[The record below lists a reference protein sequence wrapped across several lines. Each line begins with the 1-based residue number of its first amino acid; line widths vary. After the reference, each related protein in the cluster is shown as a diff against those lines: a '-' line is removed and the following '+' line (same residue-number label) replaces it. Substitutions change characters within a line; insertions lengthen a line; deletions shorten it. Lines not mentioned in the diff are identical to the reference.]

1 MDTQGNLSLIP
12 LPKIDEM
19 YANLHGA
26 KIFTTLDLRS
36 GYYHIALDNESKAKT
51 AFVTL
56 FGKYKFNAVPFGLA
70 QAPTYFQQL
79 ISIVLQD
86 CSDFVMAYLDDIII
100 FSQNEEDHL
109 KHIKIIFKKL
119 KKADLKLKESKCDF
133 FKKEIHY
140 LGHLILV
147 NGIQPLPEK
156 LESICSMP
164 KPRSPKEIK
173 QFLGLTGYYRK
184 FVPRFSDMAR
194 PLTKL
199 LAHDCE
205 FKWTNQ
211 CDNSFQMLKD
221 TLCSAPILKYPDTS
235 KPYTLYTDA
244 SKYGWAGVLTQSHTS
259 IVDCKSVT
267 MDHPISYVS
276 GLFCGSQL
284 NWAALT
290 KEAYAIYMSIKKSTF
305 YLTGHEITLRSDHL
319 PLKKFLRKMMLNNT
333 VNNWSTEIK
342 IFNINFVHISGKA
355 NVLAD
360 MLSRLIDT
368 DPDLQQ
374 QPELEG
380 HEFGKY
386 CFETLPKV
394 RGSTSEVKIG
404 GEMAE
409 VCEIQITYDN
419 PKNSEFSVKLP
430 LEDDKFASLQGN
442 DPKIRDLRD
451 KVIPREYN
459 QFYFIRN
466 NVLFRSIVENGHKF
480 EVRVIPESLRD
491 VVLHLGHN
499 QSGHNGYQRTYAA
512 IKHLYYWKGMR
523 TQVLHYCKSCKV
535 CAVQKV
541 QKIQFEK
548 QIFEP
553 GVQPMEFVSMDL
565 IGKFHPPSSK
575 GNRYALTTVCMLT
588 GYTFCI
594 PIKSKSAEEIVTV
607 WRNHIAFPFG
617 VCRKLLMDNGT

>member
-1 MDTQGNLSLIP
+1 
-12 LPKIDEM
+12 M
-19 YANLHGA
+19 YANLCGA

-36 GYYHIALDNESKAKT
+36 GYYHITLDKESKAKT
-51 AFVTL
+51 AFVTP
-56 FGKYKFNAVPFGLA
+56 FGKYEFNAVPFGLA
-70 QAPTYFQQL
+70 QAPAYFQQL

-86 CSDFVMAYLDDIII
+86 CSDFAMAYLDDIII

-109 KHIKIIFKKL
+109 KHIEIIFKKL
-119 KKADLKLKESKCDF
+119 KRADLKLKESKCDF

-156 LESICSMP
+156 LESIRSMP

-173 QFLGLTGYYRK
+173 QFLSLTSYYRK

-221 TLCSAPILKYPDTS
+221 TLCSAPILKYPDTT
-235 KPYTLYTDA
+235 KPYMLYTDA

-259 IVDCKSVT
+259 VVDGKSIT

-276 GLFCGSQL
+276 GLFRGSQL

-319 PLKKFLRKMMLNNT
+319 PLKKFLRKMTLNNT
-333 VNNWSTEIK
+333 VNNWSTEIES
-342 IFNINFVHISGKA
+342 FNINFVHISGKA

-394 RGSTSEVKIG
+394 RGSTSEVKIS

-419 PKNSEFSVKLP
+419 PENSEFSVKLP
-430 LEDDKFASLQGN
+430 LEDDTFASLQGN
-442 DPKIRDLRD
+442 DPKIRDLHD
-451 KVIPREYN
+451 KVKEGKYN
-459 QFYFIRN
+459 QFYFVRN

-480 EVRVIPESLRD
+480 EVRVIPESLKD

-523 TQVLHYCKSCKV
+523 THVLHYCKSCKT

-541 QKIQFEK
+541 QKTQFEK

-565 IGKFHPPSSK
+565 IGEFHPLPQK
-575 GNRYALTTVCMLT
+575 ET
-588 GYTFCI
+588 GM
-594 PIKSKSAEEIVTV
+594 
-607 WRNHIAFPFG
+607 H
-617 VCRKLLMDNGT
+617 